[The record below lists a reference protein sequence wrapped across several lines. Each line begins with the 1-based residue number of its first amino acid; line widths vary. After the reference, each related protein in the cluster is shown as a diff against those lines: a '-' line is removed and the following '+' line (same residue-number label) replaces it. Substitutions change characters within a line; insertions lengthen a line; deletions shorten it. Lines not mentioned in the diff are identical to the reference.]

1 MPEYSKKIKSEL
13 VKLKKKAFLTAQKSE
28 LEILSKEF
36 DKKQIV
42 ILKFGSEYCD
52 PCHALECELEDVD
65 DEFEDVSVLMI
76 DTDESP
82 SLAEQFDVFSLPTMI
97 IYKSRDYLLYHGEG
111 VVLAQDINEFIGK

>member
-1 MPEYSKKIKSEL
+1 
-13 VKLKKKAFLTAQKSE
+13 VAFIEVDEDNFEQVLTE
-28 LEILSKEF
+28 EF

-42 ILKFGSEYCD
+42 ILKFGSEFCD

-82 SLAEQFDVFSLPTMI
+82 DLAEQYEVYQLPTMV
-97 IYKSRDYLLYHGEG
+97 IYKNRTNILYNREG
-111 VVLAQDINEFIGK
+111 VILAQDINEIIGK

>member
-1 MPEYSKKIKSEL
+1 M
-13 VKLKKKAFLTAQKSE
+13 AFLEVDEDNFEQVLTE
-28 LEILSKEF
+28 EF

-42 ILKFGSEYCD
+42 ILKFGSEFCD

-82 SLAEQFDVFSLPTMI
+82 ELAEQYDVYQLPTMV
-97 IYKSRDYLLYHGEG
+97 IYRNRANILYHGEG
-111 VVLAQDINEFIGK
+111 VMLSQDINEIIGK